1 MYIHTIQL
9 FGFIFLPHDQ
19 VCSQHSVCSQSFF
32 NSKKKIIIIILLI
45 CPTVAEWR
53 EQTIHSTCILTA
65 GTQSSLNYL
74 LISKGTISSFRMATY
89 KKLAQQQQQSCT
101 KNLQYGTRGLDS
113 SWVGL
118 WALVSTLSSSRGQR
132 GWGVPA
138 GHSSS
143 SSVTLN
149 GWMEATDSLQGRSPV
164 AYFLVKNK
172 NPLCSVAF
180 FSPLHPMSSKE
191 QKYNQNQNALII

>member
-9 FGFIFLPHDQ
+9 FGFIFLPHNQ

-32 NSKKKIIIIILLI
+32 NSKEKKEILLI
-45 CPTVAEWR
+45 CPAAAEWR
-53 EQTIHSTCILTA
+53 EQTIYSTCILTA
-65 GTQSSLNYL
+65 RTQSSLAYL

-101 KNLQYGTRGLDS
+101 KKLQYGTMGLDS
-113 SWVGL
+113 SWVGDNL
-118 WALVSTLSSSRGQR
+118 EYSVLVSTLSSSQGHR

-164 AYFLVKNK
+164 AYFLVKIK
-172 NPLCSVAF
+172 PSLFSGI
-180 FSPLHPMSSKE
+180 FSPSASDVIQRAE
-191 QKYNQNQNALII
+191 I